1 MAVKALF
8 ACSALLSSASGL
20 KVSMDADEGSLASLS
35 ETDARLSPSLMEAEL
50 LDAEALMQEAAWAAD
65 EQAEEEADLLANA
78 STEEPA
84 LQEPPADAPEAA
96 PEPAAEAAPAAREE
110 AAANTSEASA
120 ENATEEGNA
129 SRANLSTYFDPKLM
143 AIFREKQAHLKETM
157 KDFMVSKKELDV
169 AKLAANLAMK
179 KLRLA
184 KLAANLAMKK
194 LSPGFRLQ
202 GSTETALTAIQM
214 LRPQCLRILAMVD
227 GIALNLV
234 TGVASR
240 RCLAA
245 ASPRHPPRGRPREV
259 QESDL
264 PKLKEHAKKIC
275 KEYGKT
281 NKHNKI
287 KEAPAR
293 ESGIRQQLGS
303 KQRAGQVEAAYQQ
316 IKQKITQECN
326 SAGAKAGFAPQAMQA
341 QPSELA
347 NATEAVADAPA
358 EAQRAEAS
366 ANASE
371 AVAENATEDSNA
383 TRANLSTYFDP
394 KLMAIFREKQ
404 AHLKETM
411 KDFMVS
417 KKELDVAKL
426 AANLAMKKLR
436 LATEKRR
443 KILMGER
450 MAEAEERRAIK
461 ENRRQAKTDMTARA
475 EQLLE
480 DSLGGL
486 AGVNMSYLVD
496 VVLALPEA
504 LQDEEFVEDFRNVTK
519 RVDVNVR
526 KFLDQT
532 QQKTTQFV
540 KDSTSASDVELR
552 FIMAKFFHESGFRL
566 RGLHQD
572 SLKAI
577 QMLRRTVPEDLERAL
592 FPFLGQLNANTVRLR
607 INATSLATATPKEA
621 CDQIT
626 QIMAN
631 VSDYPLET
639 IGKVIEN
646 VSTRVLPNMER
657 TLQVS
662 PNITTFVGSFLNM
675 ARLEVGGLQEAAHSM
690 VTRASPIIAERV
702 QCTFSGASS
711 RFGLVGTAAAL
722 VATWLLL

>member
-1 MAVKALF
+1 MAVRALAVCLALLP
-8 ACSALLSSASGL
+8 ACSSLTLQGAGGL
-20 KVSMDADEGSLASLS
+20 AEDAGPSM
-35 ETDARLSPSLMEAEL
+35 MEAEL
-50 LDAEALMQEAAWAAD
+50 LAAEALLQEAASAAD
-65 EQAEEEADLLANA
+65 GDAEEEADLLANV
-78 STEEPA
+78 SDE
-84 LQEPPADAPEAA
+84 EPPADAA
-96 PEPAAEAAPAAREE
+96 PEPAAAEAAAPAEAPPAEAAPAAR
-110 AAANTSEASA
+110 A
-120 ENATEEGNA
+120 
-129 SRANLSTYFDPKLM
+129 
-143 AIFREKQAHLKETM
+143 
-157 KDFMVSKKELDV
+157 
-169 AKLAANLAMK
+169 
-179 KLRLA
+179 
-184 KLAANLAMKK
+184 
-194 LSPGFRLQ
+194 
-202 GSTETALTAIQM
+202 
-214 LRPQCLRILAMVD
+214 
-227 GIALNLV
+227 
-234 TGVASR
+234 
-240 RCLAA
+240 
-245 ASPRHPPRGRPREV
+245 
-259 QESDL
+259 
-264 PKLKEHAKKIC
+264 
-275 KEYGKT
+275 
-281 NKHNKI
+281 
-287 KEAPAR
+287 
-293 ESGIRQQLGS
+293 
-303 KQRAGQVEAAYQQ
+303 
-316 IKQKITQECN
+316 
-326 SAGAKAGFAPQAMQA
+326 AGA
-341 QPSELA
+341 E
-347 NATEAVADAPA
+347 
-358 EAQRAEAS
+358 EAS

-371 AVAENATEDSNA
+371 AVAENATEDGNA
-383 TRANLSTYFDP
+383 SRANLSTYFDP

-461 ENRRQAKTDMTARA
+461 ESRRQAKTDMTARA

-486 AGVNMSYLVD
+486 AGVNMSYMVD

-631 VSDYPLET
+631 VSHD
-639 IGKVIEN
+639 
-646 VSTRVLPNMER
+646 
-657 TLQVS
+657 
-662 PNITTFVGSFLNM
+662 
-675 ARLEVGGLQEAAHSM
+675 GG
-690 VTRASPIIAERV
+690 
-702 QCTFSGASS
+702 
-711 RFGLVGTAAAL
+711 
-722 VATWLLL
+722 

>member
-1 MAVKALF
+1 MIAFLTLF
-8 ACSALLSSASGL
+8 ALPSVASSLSLHKAEAEEGAGDMLFALSSEGASQKTEAEEGAGDMLFALSSEAEAQQAGERAEDEYTSVSSLLSEAEALLQEEVASDREAAEEEIAL
-20 KVSMDADEGSLASLS
+20 LQEVDADE
-35 ETDARLSPSLMEAEL
+35 RV
-50 LDAEALMQEAAWAAD
+50 
-65 EQAEEEADLLANA
+65 AEEEM
-78 STEEPA
+78 
-84 LQEPPADAPEAA
+84 DAETDPEA
-96 PEPAAEAAPAAREE
+96 PAAEAAPAAEEAPAAAAEAPVAEAAPAREAAVAE
-110 AAANTSEASA
+110 SSEGAAANTSE
-120 ENATEEGNA
+120 NATEV
-129 SRANLSTYFDPKLM
+129 
-143 AIFREKQAHLKETM
+143 QA
-157 KDFMVSKKELDV
+157 D
-169 AKLAANLAMK
+169 
-179 KLRLA
+179 
-184 KLAANLAMKK
+184 
-194 LSPGFRLQ
+194 
-202 GSTETALTAIQM
+202 
-214 LRPQCLRILAMVD
+214 
-227 GIALNLV
+227 
-234 TGVASR
+234 
-240 RCLAA
+240 
-245 ASPRHPPRGRPREV
+245 
-259 QESDL
+259 
-264 PKLKEHAKKIC
+264 
-275 KEYGKT
+275 
-281 NKHNKI
+281 
-287 KEAPAR
+287 
-293 ESGIRQQLGS
+293 
-303 KQRAGQVEAAYQQ
+303 
-316 IKQKITQECN
+316 
-326 SAGAKAGFAPQAMQA
+326 
-341 QPSELA
+341 
-347 NATEAVADAPA
+347 
-358 EAQRAEAS
+358 
-366 ANASE
+366 
-371 AVAENATEDSNA
+371 ENQS
-383 TRANLSTYFDP
+383 RANLSTYFDP

-461 ENRRQAKTDMTARA
+461 ESRRQAKTDMTARA
-475 EQLLE
+475 EQLLA

-486 AGVNMSYLVD
+486 SGVNMSYMVD

-631 VSDYPLET
+631 VSDFDS
-639 IGKVIEN
+639 IGDH
-646 VSTRVLPNMER
+646 RQGDR
-657 TLQVS
+657 
-662 PNITTFVGSFLNM
+662 
-675 ARLEVGGLQEAAHSM
+675 
-690 VTRASPIIAERV
+690 ERV
-702 QCTFSGASS
+702 HEGAAQHGEDSA
-711 RFGLVGTAAAL
+711 GLAEHHHLRGLFPEHGAPGGGRLAGGGPQHGHAGQPHNR
-722 VATWLLL
+722 

>member
-1 MAVKALF
+1 
-8 ACSALLSSASGL
+8 
-20 KVSMDADEGSLASLS
+20 
-35 ETDARLSPSLMEAEL
+35 
-50 LDAEALMQEAAWAAD
+50 
-65 EQAEEEADLLANA
+65 
-78 STEEPA
+78 
-84 LQEPPADAPEAA
+84 
-96 PEPAAEAAPAAREE
+96 APAA
-110 AAANTSEASA
+110 
-120 ENATEEGNA
+120 
-129 SRANLSTYFDPKLM
+129 
-143 AIFREKQAHLKETM
+143 
-157 KDFMVSKKELDV
+157 
-169 AKLAANLAMK
+169 
-179 KLRLA
+179 
-184 KLAANLAMKK
+184 
-194 LSPGFRLQ
+194 
-202 GSTETALTAIQM
+202 
-214 LRPQCLRILAMVD
+214 
-227 GIALNLV
+227 
-234 TGVASR
+234 
-240 RCLAA
+240 
-245 ASPRHPPRGRPREV
+245 
-259 QESDL
+259 
-264 PKLKEHAKKIC
+264 
-275 KEYGKT
+275 
-281 NKHNKI
+281 
-287 KEAPAR
+287 
-293 ESGIRQQLGS
+293 
-303 KQRAGQVEAAYQQ
+303 
-316 IKQKITQECN
+316 
-326 SAGAKAGFAPQAMQA
+326 
-341 QPSELA
+341 
-347 NATEAVADAPA
+347 
-358 EAQRAEAS
+358 AEAS
-366 ANASE
+366 AVEGVATEARAATEDAREAAAADGSGGATANASGNASE
-371 AVAENATEDSNA
+371 VQAEENQS
-383 TRANLSTYFDP
+383 RANLSTYFDP

-461 ENRRQAKTDMTARA
+461 ENRRQAKTDMMARA
-475 EQLLE
+475 EHLLE

-486 AGVNMSYLVD
+486 AGVNMSYMVD

-631 VSDYPLET
+631 VSDYRRP
-639 IGKVIEN
+639 
-646 VSTRVLPNMER
+646 
-657 TLQVS
+657 
-662 PNITTFVGSFLNM
+662 
-675 ARLEVGGLQEAAHSM
+675 
-690 VTRASPIIAERV
+690 
-702 QCTFSGASS
+702 SS
-711 RFGLVGTAAAL
+711 RLSAR
-722 VATWLLL
+722 

>member
-1 MAVKALF
+1 
-8 ACSALLSSASGL
+8 
-20 KVSMDADEGSLASLS
+20 
-35 ETDARLSPSLMEAEL
+35 
-50 LDAEALMQEAAWAAD
+50 
-65 EQAEEEADLLANA
+65 
-78 STEEPA
+78 
-84 LQEPPADAPEAA
+84 
-96 PEPAAEAAPAAREE
+96 
-110 AAANTSEASA
+110 
-120 ENATEEGNA
+120 
-129 SRANLSTYFDPKLM
+129 
-143 AIFREKQAHLKETM
+143 
-157 KDFMVSKKELDV
+157 
-169 AKLAANLAMK
+169 
-179 KLRLA
+179 
-184 KLAANLAMKK
+184 
-194 LSPGFRLQ
+194 
-202 GSTETALTAIQM
+202 
-214 LRPQCLRILAMVD
+214 
-227 GIALNLV
+227 
-234 TGVASR
+234 
-240 RCLAA
+240 
-245 ASPRHPPRGRPREV
+245 
-259 QESDL
+259 
-264 PKLKEHAKKIC
+264 
-275 KEYGKT
+275 
-281 NKHNKI
+281 
-287 KEAPAR
+287 
-293 ESGIRQQLGS
+293 
-303 KQRAGQVEAAYQQ
+303 
-316 IKQKITQECN
+316 
-326 SAGAKAGFAPQAMQA
+326 
-341 QPSELA
+341 
-347 NATEAVADAPA
+347 
-358 EAQRAEAS
+358 
-366 ANASE
+366 
-371 AVAENATEDSNA
+371 
-383 TRANLSTYFDP
+383 
-394 KLMAIFREKQ
+394 
-404 AHLKETM
+404 M

-461 ENRRQAKTDMTARA
+461 ETRRQAKQDMTARA

-486 AGVNMSYLVD
+486 SGVNMSYMVD
-496 VVLALPEA
+496 IVLALPEA

-631 VSDYPLET
+631 VSDYDSKLET

-702 QCTFSGASS
+702 QCTFSSA
-711 RFGLVGTAAAL
+711 RPRIGLSLLSAIAVLAT
-722 VATWLLL
+722 TWLLH

>member
-1 MAVKALF
+1 
-8 ACSALLSSASGL
+8 
-20 KVSMDADEGSLASLS
+20 
-35 ETDARLSPSLMEAEL
+35 
-50 LDAEALMQEAAWAAD
+50 
-65 EQAEEEADLLANA
+65 
-78 STEEPA
+78 
-84 LQEPPADAPEAA
+84 
-96 PEPAAEAAPAAREE
+96 
-110 AAANTSEASA
+110 
-120 ENATEEGNA
+120 
-129 SRANLSTYFDPKLM
+129 
-143 AIFREKQAHLKETM
+143 
-157 KDFMVSKKELDV
+157 
-169 AKLAANLAMK
+169 
-179 KLRLA
+179 
-184 KLAANLAMKK
+184 
-194 LSPGFRLQ
+194 
-202 GSTETALTAIQM
+202 
-214 LRPQCLRILAMVD
+214 
-227 GIALNLV
+227 
-234 TGVASR
+234 
-240 RCLAA
+240 
-245 ASPRHPPRGRPREV
+245 
-259 QESDL
+259 
-264 PKLKEHAKKIC
+264 
-275 KEYGKT
+275 
-281 NKHNKI
+281 
-287 KEAPAR
+287 
-293 ESGIRQQLGS
+293 
-303 KQRAGQVEAAYQQ
+303 
-316 IKQKITQECN
+316 
-326 SAGAKAGFAPQAMQA
+326 
-341 QPSELA
+341 
-347 NATEAVADAPA
+347 
-358 EAQRAEAS
+358 
-366 ANASE
+366 
-371 AVAENATEDSNA
+371 
-383 TRANLSTYFDP
+383 
-394 KLMAIFREKQ
+394 
-404 AHLKETM
+404 
-411 KDFMVS
+411 MVS

-486 AGVNMSYLVD
+486 AGVNMSYMVD

-519 RVDVNVR
+519 RVDLNVR

-631 VSDYPLET
+631 VSDYALET

-702 QCTFSGASS
+702 QCTFSGA
-711 RFGLVGTAAAL
+711 RPRVGLGLLSAAAVL
-722 VATWLLL
+722 AATWLLQ

>member
-1 MAVKALF
+1 MAMRIFLALF
-8 ACSALLSSASGL
+8 ALTSVASSLKLQSGELSEDELAPAALSHLLS
-20 KVSMDADEGSLASLS
+20 
-35 ETDARLSPSLMEAEL
+35 EAEGL
-50 LDAEALMQEAAWAAD
+50 LQEVDDAQLLAGGEMSLLSIDDATDEVPAAEEASSQAASIDPEPQEQASAASAGNATAEA
-65 EQAEEEADLLANA
+65 
-78 STEEPA
+78 
-84 LQEPPADAPEAA
+84 
-96 PEPAAEAAPAAREE
+96 PAAEAAQDTLVER
-110 AAANTSEASA
+110 
-120 ENATEEGNA
+120 ATEGANASGNA
-129 SRANLSTYFDPKLM
+129 S
-143 AIFREKQAHLKETM
+143 
-157 KDFMVSKKELDV
+157 
-169 AKLAANLAMK
+169 
-179 KLRLA
+179 
-184 KLAANLAMKK
+184 
-194 LSPGFRLQ
+194 
-202 GSTETALTAIQM
+202 
-214 LRPQCLRILAMVD
+214 
-227 GIALNLV
+227 
-234 TGVASR
+234 
-240 RCLAA
+240 
-245 ASPRHPPRGRPREV
+245 EV
-259 QESDL
+259 Q
-264 PKLKEHAKKIC
+264 
-275 KEYGKT
+275 
-281 NKHNKI
+281 
-287 KEAPAR
+287 
-293 ESGIRQQLGS
+293 
-303 KQRAGQVEAAYQQ
+303 
-316 IKQKITQECN
+316 
-326 SAGAKAGFAPQAMQA
+326 
-341 QPSELA
+341 
-347 NATEAVADAPA
+347 AD
-358 EAQRAEAS
+358 
-366 ANASE
+366 
-371 AVAENATEDSNA
+371 ENQS
-383 TRANLSTYFDP
+383 RANLSTYFDP

-461 ENRRQAKTDMTARA
+461 ENRRQAKSDMTARA

-486 AGVNMSYLVD
+486 AGVNMSYMVD

-631 VSDYPLET
+631 VSDYDSKLET

-702 QCTFSGASS
+702 QCTFSSARQGI
-711 RFGLVGTAAAL
+711 GLSFLSAVVVL
-722 VATWLLL
+722 ATSWLHH

>member
-50 LDAEALMQEAAWAAD
+50 LDAEALMQEPATD
-65 EQAEEEADLLANA
+65 CEPCLCR
-78 STEEPA
+78 TEEPA

-96 PEPAAEAAPAAREE
+96 PEPAAEE

-143 AIFREKQAHLKETM
+143 AIFREKQAHL

-607 INATSLATATPKEA
+607 INATSLATATPKERA

>member
-1 MAVKALF
+1 MARKIVLTLF
-8 ACSALLSSASGL
+8 ASTSVASSLTLQSRELSEDESAPTALSALLSEAIGL
-20 KVSMDADEGSLASLS
+20 L
-35 ETDARLSPSLMEAEL
+35 
-50 LDAEALMQEAAWAAD
+50 QEADDAQVLAGGEISLLSIDDAAD
-65 EQAEEEADLLANA
+65 EANEDPEHAAAEEQTSASQVA
-78 STEEPA
+78 STGNVTD
-84 LQEPPADAPEAA
+84 DA
-96 PEPAAEAAPAAREE
+96 PAAEAPLAAQVERGTED
-110 AAANTSEASA
+110 ANAS
-120 ENATEEGNA
+120 GNA
-129 SRANLSTYFDPKLM
+129 S
-143 AIFREKQAHLKETM
+143 
-157 KDFMVSKKELDV
+157 
-169 AKLAANLAMK
+169 
-179 KLRLA
+179 
-184 KLAANLAMKK
+184 
-194 LSPGFRLQ
+194 
-202 GSTETALTAIQM
+202 
-214 LRPQCLRILAMVD
+214 
-227 GIALNLV
+227 
-234 TGVASR
+234 
-240 RCLAA
+240 
-245 ASPRHPPRGRPREV
+245 EV
-259 QESDL
+259 
-264 PKLKEHAKKIC
+264 
-275 KEYGKT
+275 
-281 NKHNKI
+281 
-287 KEAPAR
+287 
-293 ESGIRQQLGS
+293 
-303 KQRAGQVEAAYQQ
+303 
-316 IKQKITQECN
+316 
-326 SAGAKAGFAPQAMQA
+326 
-341 QPSELA
+341 
-347 NATEAVADAPA
+347 
-358 EAQRAEAS
+358 RAE
-366 ANASE
+366 
-371 AVAENATEDSNA
+371 ENQS
-383 TRANLSTYFDP
+383 RANLSTYFDP

-475 EQLLE
+475 EQLLA

-486 AGVNMSYLVD
+486 AGVNISYMVD

-631 VSDYPLET
+631 VSDYDSKLET

-646 VSTRVLPNMER
+646 VSTMVLPNMER

-702 QCTFSGASS
+702 QCTFSSA
-711 RFGLVGTAAAL
+711 RPRVGLSLLSAVAVLA
-722 VATWLLL
+722 ATWLLQ